1 MKKFTLTVTEDDN
14 GNTMSSTNEGFTALE
29 ILGILEYKQDD
40 VLSQMKGIIKPN
52 KITRNL
58 IIDEDSKDEKST
70 D

>member
-58 IIDEDSKDEKST
+58 IVDEDSKDEKST